1 MTIYVFDDVVGT
13 DLTSFSF
20 ADTLSFGDP
29 YSAPYLVLT
38 QSGPDTLV
46 SYYGQSVRLS
56 GISRTSLSGSQ
67 FAFSDGSLFRQ
78 GTPAGDSLT
87 GSSLGDQFDLTA
99 GGSDTVT
106 AGDGN
111 DVVVAG
117 AALNSADRIDGGAG
131 FADQLH
137 LSGNYLSRVDLNA
150 STVTGIEQFIFGPG
164 GTVWLRLHDQ
174 LFASANAAV
183 TFSAVNQGQTDSL
196 QLDGSLITSA
206 GIDATGGDGADV
218 LTGGAVGDHLVGGV
232 GDDSLSGG
240 SGSDTLTG
248 GLDTDTLTGGAGN
261 DRFVFDLGNPRT
273 DSSPTT
279 IDTITDFVTGDLID
293 LPGISYG
300 GALVFNTSAL
310 NFEYTGGSSG
320 TQDSVNA
327 GDGFVD
333 VYWRDNSPGGR
344 LEVWVDG
351 NDDGLFSETD
361 LLIYLTHT
369 GKTSLILADFAD
381 NFVAWRGTAA
391 GEIYAGN
398 DLNNQ
403 AFALGGND
411 TLGGGLGQDRLYGG
425 TGNDALNGDAGND
438 ELYGGEGSDTLN
450 GGDDSDTLY
459 AEGQNTPT
467 SWATDAPGTL
477 NILNGGAGN
486 DVLYGGAGNDQLNGD
501 ADDDDL
507 HGGNG
512 NDTLNGGDGIDVLH
526 GEAHADSLNGGAG
539 NDTLYG
545 GESDTRGAYT
555 DTLDGGEG
563 DDVLNP
569 SGYNSNYGSYSD
581 RAVLTGGLGADRF
594 DFDYLVY
601 GSNSPVSAPDR
612 ITDFNAAEGDLIG
625 SGVNTGTVYGTPVV
639 WRGTA
644 TAGFTATVGQSL
656 ALAGSDSTDTRF
668 LEFWTFYDSG
678 ANKTILFMDRNRDF
692 AVDSYDLRLEFNDIV
707 PNVPVPLNPASFTA
721 GTFTVKVGTSGDDS
735 NTSPALSTDG
745 DLAFGLGGNDNLSG
759 LDGNDTL
766 NGDGG
771 NDTLAGGLGADTLY
785 GGTGNDSLNGDA
797 GIDELYGG
805 SGSDTLDGGDEGDI
819 LFAEGLRD
827 STHSSSDPDLAGT
840 LNVLNGGAGN
850 DVLYGGAGNDQLN
863 GDADDDDLHGG
874 NGNDTLNGGDG
885 IDVLHGDAHAD
896 SLNGGAG
903 NDTLYGGES
912 YRQCARHL
920 YRYPRRRRGR

>member
-526 GEAHADSLNGGAG
+526 GDAHADSLNGGAG

-569 SGYNSNYGSYSD
+569 SGYNSNYGSYGD

-612 ITDFNAAEGDLIG
+612 ITDFNAAQGDLIG
-625 SGVNTGTVYGTPVV
+625 SGVNTGTGTVPRSSGAARRLRASPPPSARAWRWPAATRPTPASSNSGPSTTVARTRPSCSWIATATSPSIPMTCGSSSTTSCPTSPCPSTPPASPPAPSRSRSAPPGTTAIPVPRCLPMATSRLAWV
-639 WRGTA
+639 AMTTSAASMATTRSTA
-644 TAGFTATVGQSL
+644 TAATIPWRAVWVPTRCMVAPATTHSTAT
-656 ALAGSDSTDTRF
+656 
-668 LEFWTFYDSG
+668 
-678 ANKTILFMDRNRDF
+678 
-692 AVDSYDLRLEFNDIV
+692 
-707 PNVPVPLNPASFTA
+707 
-721 GTFTVKVGTSGDDS
+721 
-735 NTSPALSTDG
+735 PALTNSMAVRDRIRSMVAMRATSY
-745 DLAFGLGGNDNLSG
+745 LRKAC
-759 LDGNDTL
+759 
-766 NGDGG
+766 
-771 NDTLAGGLGADTLY
+771 
-785 GGTGNDSLNGDA
+785 
-797 GIDELYGG
+797 GIRP
-805 SGSDTLDGGDEGDI
+805 I
-819 LFAEGLRD
+819 LQA
-827 STHSSSDPDLAGT
+827 TP
-840 LNVLNGGAGN
+840 
-850 DVLYGGAGNDQLN
+850 
-863 GDADDDDLHGG
+863 
-874 NGNDTLNGGDG
+874 
-885 IDVLHGDAHAD
+885 I
-896 SLNGGAG
+896 
-903 NDTLYGGES
+903 
-912 YRQCARHL
+912 
-920 YRYPRRRRGR
+920 